1 MRTPQTV
8 LIDRP
13 YAPLQRRPLP
23 AGRPRAWYV
32 LHNRRL
38 KAMRLA
44 IALLDSGVYAPSYAT
59 NKRIRHTAEVIGIR
73 PPSDATC
80 TMVRAVSEIRPLDT
94 EAIMTDEGLDID

>member
-13 YAPLQRRPLP
+13 YAPLEKRRLP

-44 IALLDSGVYAPSYAT
+44 IALLDSGVYPPSYAT

-80 TMVRAVSEIRPLDT
+80 SMVRTLMRKRY
-94 EAIMTDEGLDID
+94 

>member
-13 YAPLQRRPLP
+13 YAPLQKRPLP

-59 NKRIRHTAEVIGIR
+59 NKRIRHAAEVIGIR

-80 TMVRAVSEIRPLDT
+80 SMVRTLMRRRY
-94 EAIMTDEGLDID
+94 